1 MTADE
6 IERAL
11 ARADA
16 AERRQKAA
24 ELAMWRDLY
33 EARSE
38 Q

>member
-1 MTADE
+1 MTAEE
-6 IERAL
+6 IEKAL
-11 ARADA
+11 ACADA

-33 EARSE
+33 EAQSE